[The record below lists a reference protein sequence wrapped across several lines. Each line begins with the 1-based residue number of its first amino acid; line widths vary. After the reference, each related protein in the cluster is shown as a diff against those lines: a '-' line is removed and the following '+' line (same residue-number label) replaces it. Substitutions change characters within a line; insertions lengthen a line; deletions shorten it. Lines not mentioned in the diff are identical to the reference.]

1 MFFIINFLL
10 ILNLFRQPILAT
22 DSTASASIEEKIENI
37 TDKLK
42 QIVKEDFPSPVK
54 PLISNNPKSFF
65 GSITQISDEEILLN
79 SQNQSKT
86 LKLNQKITY
95 VDTKRQKSK
104 LSNFKVGQTI
114 LAMGYINEDES
125 LDCRRIIATE
135 SKTVEN
141 NNQIIIGKIVD
152 VSQSQSSP
160 IFVLIPFQNKNGQYQ
175 IRTDS
180 KTEIIDTTQKKFNST
195 DIIVNGKKIIAII
208 KPDAKL
214 AQTFYVSKI
223 ISLDI
228 DTPSPTPTSKP

>member
-1 MFFIINFLL
+1 MFFIINFFL
-10 ILNLFRQPILAT
+10 ILNFLKQPVLAT
-22 DSTASASIEEKIENI
+22 DSTASASIEEKVENL

-42 QIVKEDFPSPVK
+42 QIVKEDFPSPIK
-54 PLISNNPKSFF
+54 TSISNTPKSFF

-79 SQNQSKT
+79 IQNQSKT
-86 LKLNQKITY
+86 LKLNEKITY
-95 VDTKRQKSK
+95 INAKRQKSK

-141 NNQIIIGKIVD
+141 NNQIVIGKIVD

-180 KTEIIDTTQKKFNST
+180 KTEVTDTFQKKLNSV
-195 DIIVNGKKIIAII
+195 DIIINGKKIIAII
-208 KPDAKL
+208 KPDVEVN
-214 AQTFYVSKI
+214 QTFYASKI
-223 ISLDI
+223 INLDVSQS
-228 DTPSPTPTSKP
+228 PSPTTKP